1 MGGRASSYLNTI
13 DYVTI
18 TTPSNATDFGDLN
31 NNMGYANETACSD
44 TRVVQAGG
52 LLDGEYSEVI
62 DYVTTATAGN
72 ASTFGVIQVQS
83 GSSPGFRGG
92 YGFCGLSNGTKGYFG
107 GCRTNGGMNPS
118 WMSITIATTG
128 NAVDT
133 NYDLQ
138 HSNMWGGAGASEQGG
153 SRGIIFGGY
162 RHTGTNSTIN
172 DISYV
177 SLPISAHAADF
188 GDLSAAISDGM
199 AVVGNGR
206 AVFSHKDLT
215 SDISQ
220 YVTIATTGNAVDFG
234 TLTEARSAGAGTEG
248 F

>member
-1 MGGRASSYLNTI
+1 
-13 DYVTI
+13 
-18 TTPSNATDFGDLN
+18 
-31 NNMGYANETACSD
+31 
-44 TRVVQAGG
+44 
-52 LLDGEYSEVI
+52 
-62 DYVTTATAGN
+62 
-72 ASTFGVIQVQS
+72 
-83 GSSPGFRGG
+83 
-92 YGFCGLSNGTKGYFG
+92 
-107 GCRTNGGMNPS
+107 MNPS

-234 TLTEARSAGAGTEG
+234 TLKEARSAGAGTEG